1 MREEVVVPFAAGG
14 TRVVSAVR
22 GTLIA
27 SSILSL
33 RAHGY
38 YERYVDCLD
47 GEHRDRVL
55 TAIAPEWL
63 GVDVA
68 MAHYE
73 ACEALG
79 LAAHVQRTI
88 GEEVGDRAQKTF
100 FGFLI
105 RSARTAGVTPWAAF
119 GYAHRAR
126 ERMYQG
132 GDVSVVKVGPKEA
145 RVTCVGL
152 PFVRIPYF
160 RHGFTGVQAA
170 GLRLF
175 TSKVYVRELVE
186 LGTETTLV
194 TAISW
199 V

>member
-1 MREEVVVPFAAGG
+1 MREEVVVPFVAGAA
-14 TRVVSAVR
+14 RAVSAVR

-38 YERYVDCLD
+38 
-47 GEHRDRVL
+47 
-55 TAIAPEWL
+55 
-63 GVDVA
+63 
-68 MAHYE
+68 YE

-105 RSARTAGVTPWAAF
+105 RSARTAGVTPWIAF

-160 RHGFTGVQAA
+160 RHGFVGVQAA

>member
-1 MREEVVVPFAAGG
+1 MREEVVVPFAADAA
-14 TRVVSAVR
+14 RAVSAVR
-22 GTLIA
+22 GIVIA

-38 YERYVDCLD
+38 YERYVDRLPD
-47 GEHRDRVL
+47 KLRARVL
-55 TAIAPEWL
+55 TAIATEWL
-63 GVDVA
+63 GVDVV

-79 LAAHVQRTI
+79 LAAQVQRSI
-88 GEEVGDRAQKTF
+88 GEEVGERTQKTF

-105 RSARTAGVTPWAAF
+105 RSARTAGVTPWTAL

-152 PFVRIPYF
+152 PFVRIPYY
-160 RHGFTGVQAA
+160 RHGFIGVQAA
-170 GLRLF
+170 ALRLF
-175 TSKVYVRELVE
+175 ASKVYVREVLE
-186 LGTETTLV
+186 LGTDTTLV

>member
-1 MREEVVVPFAAGG
+1 
-14 TRVVSAVR
+14 
-22 GTLIA
+22 
-27 SSILSL
+27 
-33 RAHGY
+33 
-38 YERYVDCLD
+38 
-47 GEHRDRVL
+47 
-55 TAIAPEWL
+55 
-63 GVDVA
+63 

-105 RSARTAGVTPWAAF
+105 RSARTAGVTPWTAF
-119 GYAHRAR
+119 GYVHRAR

-160 RHGFTGVQAA
+160 RHGFIGVQAA

-175 TSKVYVRELVE
+175 TSKVYVREIVE